1 MNIKQA
7 SIISI
12 VGRPN
17 VGKSTL
23 TNALVGEKVA
33 IVSSK
38 PQTTRTRITGVL
50 NKGETQFIFMD
61 TPGLHSPKSRLGDFM
76 VKIVRDAVTDV
87 DTVALV
93 VEPIS
98 NIGEPEQELINKIK
112 EFKLPAILVINKMDM
127 VEREK
132 LLEIMAVYGQAH
144 DFEAIIPVSAINKDG
159 LNELLAEFEKY
170 AFEGP
175 ALFPDD
181 MTSDQPEKVLIAE
194 IIREKML
201 HSLEKEIPH
210 GIAVVIERLNER
222 DNGIIDIEATIF
234 CEKQSHKG
242 IIIGKKGALLK
253 KIGSTARYE
262 LEKMYEGKI
271 NLQLWVKVKE
281 GWRNNL
287 YQMRNFGY
295 DE

>member
-1 MNIKQA
+1 MNITKS

-23 TNALVGEKVA
+23 TNALVGSKVA
-33 IVSSK
+33 IVSNK

-50 NKGETQFIFMD
+50 NKDDTQYVFMD

-76 VKIVRDAVTDV
+76 VKIINDTVSDV

-93 VEPIS
+93 IEPIP
-98 NIGEPEQELINKIK
+98 NIGEPEQHLIKKIK
-112 EFKLPAILVINKMDM
+112 QFNLPAILIINKMDTIAP
-127 VEREK
+127 EK
-132 LLEIMAVYGQAH
+132 LLEVMAVYGEAH
-144 DFEAIIPVSAINKDG
+144 DFGAIIPICAINNIG
-159 LNELLAEFEKY
+159 LDMLLEQFQKN

-175 ALFPDD
+175 ALFPED
-181 MTSDQPEKVLIAE
+181 MISDQPEKVLIGE

-210 GIAVVIERLNER
+210 GVAVYIEKMSER
-222 DNGIIDIEATIF
+222 PNGMVDIEATIF

-242 IIIGKKGALLK
+242 IIIGKQGASLK
-253 KIGSTARYE
+253 KIGSNARFE
-262 LEKMYEGKI
+262 LEKMFEGKV

-287 YQMRNFGY
+287 FQMRNFGY

>member
-159 LNELLAEFEKY
+159 LNELLVEFEKY

-210 GIAVVIERLNER
+210 GVAVVIERLNER